1 MMVKSDKVDERRPG
15 TVAFTEGLAEV
26 YLKFD
31 QDTQRIWASQAQIAQ
46 IFGVD
51 RTVITK
57 HIGNIFEE
65 GELRESA
72 NVQKLHTTGGGRST
86 TLYTVDVIISVGYRV
101 NSKVATRFRQWA
113 TQTLK
118 TYLEQGYV
126 INEKAL
132 RKSPEKLNKLAAEIR
147 ALRSEEKQVYAKVR
161 DCFKLSASDY
171 DPSSKE
177 VRHFYAVLQD
187 KFHHA
192 VTTMTSSKLIMD
204 RANHAVDNM
213 GLQSFAGACPT
224 LQEAR
229 VGKNYLHEDEL
240 YRLHLLSEQ
249 FLLYAESTALT
260 QKPMTMASLQDKL
273 DELLRFNGLPVF
285 DGYRDFLKEEAM
297 DHAQREWE
305 YYKVRTRIEAM
316 GIEYDEEDFANGA
329 YDELLSED

>member
-1 MMVKSDKVDERRPG
+1 MARGDRSGGQPPG

-46 IFGVD
+46 MFGIEISTAS
-51 RTVITK
+51 R
-57 HIGNIFEE
+57 HIANIFSD
-65 GELRESA
+65 GELDAES
-72 NVQKLHTTGGGRST
+72 NLQKTQIAHSDRPV

-126 INEKAL
+126 INEKVL
-132 RKSPEKLNKLAAEIR
+132 RRSPEKLNKLAAEIR